1 MLMLRLQY
9 YPRLVM
15 TTIALSLALL
25 SSPRAQEDFY
35 AGKTIRLIVSGGG
48 AYEAFARNFA
58 RYMPAYL
65 PGKPNIV
72 VQEMPGGGGMR
83 AGSYLYNIA
92 PRDGTVIGAVHGSVI
107 TAPLLS
113 PGIADFDVNKF
124 GWIGNATRDVYIGY
138 VNKTASV
145 QSLEE
150 SKTRQVIMG
159 GTSLGSNGID
169 MAIIGRDLF
178 GLKFK
183 IISGYKTSVDTKLA
197 MDRNEIDGT
206 AGSTLGS
213 LKTSGMMDNG
223 SVKIIFQHGFA
234 KHPDLPD
241 VPLFSDLAKTDT
253 EREMLNV
260 MLARGEFAKPYLAPP
275 DLPPQRL
282 ELLRTAFMRTTQDP
296 GFIADVTKQK
306 LEYDQPTSGQDL
318 AVLIAKVLNTSPTT
332 IDRLNKLLTTYNDG
346 GK

>member
-1 MLMLRLQY
+1 
-9 YPRLVM
+9 
-15 TTIALSLALL
+15 
-25 SSPRAQEDFY
+25 
-35 AGKTIRLIVSGGG
+35 
-48 AYEAFARNFA
+48 
-58 RYMPAYL
+58 
-65 PGKPNIV
+65 
-72 VQEMPGGGGMR
+72 
-83 AGSYLYNIA
+83 
-92 PRDGTVIGAVHGSVI
+92 
-107 TAPLLS
+107 
-113 PGIADFDVNKF
+113 
-124 GWIGNATRDVYIGY
+124 
-138 VNKTASV
+138 
-145 QSLEE
+145 
-150 SKTRQVIMG
+150 MG